1 MSEYIKHYNHNH
13 DPKNG
18 QFTSSGRILTNEEKE
33 NKKLFKKYNYIDP
46 YSKKDAQ
53 KAIVKKA
60 LTSGTIIGASQIGA
74 QMYINKKIMNKPIN
88 SAFDKK
94 TVKRSVVL
102 GLITAAS
109 NAVYDEVIYA
119 RKGVIRK

>member
-1 MSEYIKHYNHNH
+1 MSTWIKHYNHNH
-13 DPKNG
+13 DPRNG
-18 QFTSSGRILTNEEKE
+18 QFTSTGRILTNEEKKQ
-33 NKKLFKKYNYIDP
+33 KKLFKKYDYIEP

-60 LTSGTIIGASQIGA
+60 LISGTAIGAGQIGT
-74 QMYINKKIMNKPIN
+74 QMYINKKIMNKPI
-88 SAFDKK
+88 SDAFNKK
-94 TVKRSVVL
+94 TATRATIL

-109 NAVYDEVIYA
+109 NAAYDEVIYA

>member
-1 MSEYIKHYNHNH
+1 MK
-13 DPKNG
+13 KKK
-18 QFTSSGRILTNEEKE
+18 Q
-33 NKKLFKKYNYIDP
+33 KKLFKKYNYIDP

-60 LTSGTIIGASQIGA
+60 LTYGTAIGFAQIGT

-94 TVKRSVVL
+94 TVKRAVVL

-109 NAVYDEVIYA
+109 NAAYDEVIYA